1 MKKQL
6 YFTVKQELMD
16 IAGIDGKIA
25 SHWKYITVYEITN
38 NQPKIFA
45 EIVAYD
51 GDVDTVQIQWW
62 LDNNGYGDDEFEFTE
77 L

>member
-6 YFTVKQELMD
+6 YFTVQKQLLTIEEREEP
-16 IAGIDGKIA
+16 
-25 SHWKYITVYEITN
+25 KYLKNITVYEIMSN
-38 NQPKIFA
+38 KPKMLA
-45 EIVAYD
+45 EIEAHSD
-51 GDVDTVQIQWW
+51 DDTIEEIQFW